1 MEASTD
7 FLKRFTQVRPLII
20 LIFSL
25 LMIAPPFPP
34 ASANSFLFQID
45 SEYDSFDPPNL
56 DPKYDLDLLSV
67 GVVDNNPD
75 LINIWLYFLEPV
87 SPSMFISSAN
97 FNAKPW
103 AFISIWRNKPK
114 VLGDNSED
122 FRIATNSTTSYPA
135 DGGEI
140 PANASGNSKSGAARV
155 DLGKC
160 KPKTSQNS
168 FESEHNIKFTLSRS
182 CANLPNSFYITAYVD
197 PDTRNGGFKDFDYL
211 PESTMYVDLSG
222 TSTSV
227 TSPTKAPSSSGRKP
241 QRIITGDLPQDARL
255 EEMSR
260 EVDATTTAG
269 LQVSFEA
276 KNQKVCRITSVE
288 YVFAAIEILSEG
300 LCEITVSQNGDY
312 EFEPATPVVLS
323 FMVVRQLAAT
333 PSTTPTP
340 RPTATKAT
348 TTTTPKPT
356 TVRKPTPTP
365 SPSKTPKIG
374 GTATTRKG

>member
-87 SPSMFISSAN
+87 SPSMFLSSAN

-122 FRIATNSTTSYPA
+122 FRIATNSTTSYP
-135 DGGEI
+135 EI
-140 PANASGNSKSGAARV
+140 
-155 DLGKC
+155 
-160 KPKTSQNS
+160 
-168 FESEHNIKFTLSRS
+168 
-182 CANLPNSFYITAYVD
+182 
-197 PDTRNGGFKDFDYL
+197 
-211 PESTMYVDLSG
+211 
-222 TSTSV
+222 
-227 TSPTKAPSSSGRKP
+227 GR
-241 QRIITGDLPQDARL
+241 AH
-255 EEMSR
+255 
-260 EVDATTTAG
+260 
-269 LQVSFEA
+269 F
-276 KNQKVCRITSVE
+276 
-288 YVFAAIEILSEG
+288 
-300 LCEITVSQNGDY
+300 
-312 EFEPATPVVLS
+312 
-323 FMVVRQLAAT
+323 
-333 PSTTPTP
+333 
-340 RPTATKAT
+340 
-348 TTTTPKPT
+348 
-356 TVRKPTPTP
+356 
-365 SPSKTPKIG
+365 
-374 GTATTRKG
+374 